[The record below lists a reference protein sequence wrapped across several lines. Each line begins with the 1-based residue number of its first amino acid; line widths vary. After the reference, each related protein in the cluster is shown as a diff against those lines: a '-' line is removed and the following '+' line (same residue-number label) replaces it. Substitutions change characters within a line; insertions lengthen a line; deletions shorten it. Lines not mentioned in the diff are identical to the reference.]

1 MIRENIWVDMRNFMQ
16 LQYDFTI
23 LFILETSKTISRVYK
38 LDYIPNCNKF
48 VLYVEKN
55 TEYHKTISRDPA
67 FKIKKDCSETIMND
81 LFTNKNLLACFRY
94 EAEGRYRKKVKAQK
108 LWFAIL
114 DSQIETGTP
123 YMMYKDACNRKSNQK
138 VRCLLNS
145 KFPIITIF

>member
-1 MIRENIWVDMRNFMQ
+1 
-16 LQYDFTI
+16 
-23 LFILETSKTISRVYK
+23 
-38 LDYIPNCNKF
+38 
-48 VLYVEKN
+48 
-55 TEYHKTISRDPA
+55 
-67 FKIKKDCSETIMND
+67 MND